1 MLDIDLGTGEY
12 PDESPELPALAAMK
26 QGFAGQKRG
35 MKMKDRYLCVVLLVG
50 QACWEASPGKD
61 DDVADHPS
69 ESHNIV
75 FRSSQPGR
83 PDANGARLKE
93 QATPGSWSVPRIG
106 WEVKVPRPLAERR
119 RFAR

>member
-1 MLDIDLGTGEY
+1 
-12 PDESPELPALAAMK
+12 
-26 QGFAGQKRG
+26 
-35 MKMKDRYLCVVLLVG
+35 MKDRYLCGVLLVG

-75 FRSSQPGR
+75 FRSSQPGW

-106 WEVKVPRPLAERR
+106 WEVKVPHTLAERK

>member
-1 MLDIDLGTGEY
+1 
-12 PDESPELPALAAMK
+12 
-26 QGFAGQKRG
+26 
-35 MKMKDRYLCVVLLVG
+35 MKDRYLCVVLLVG
-50 QACWEASPGKD
+50 PACWDASPGKD

-75 FRSSQPGR
+75 RSHGRDHVGTIAKRKATLERIARSSQPGR
-83 PDANGARLKE
+83 PDTNGARLKE

-119 RFAR
+119 RFAW